1 VDWKKCLP
9 QILLL
14 AAVVAAVSGCTL
26 NRPNETAGDII
37 APLAPKAQA
46 ETGAE
51 PGAQGSVTVF
61 VQPASQ
67 EINPGDPTTAEI
79 WVRDVSNLAA
89 VDLKIQFDPDVLQV
103 QDADGNKPGIQA
115 QPGDFLEA
123 DFVVKNDV
131 DNDTGVVHYTITQIA
146 PTPPASGTGLLLL
159 IEFEAIDSGTSTI
172 SLPLVQ
178 LASGDAQ
185 SILANVQTGVIT
197 VKSAD
202 GVPPAQPTQP
212 PATPITSQPTATFT
226 PLPTSQPVPITATP
240 APPAAE
246 DGAPVEPQGTLEA
259 EIAATP
265 TATFTPTSTPT
276 ATPTFT
282 PTPIIPIPQPVI
294 PPNATLGFCY
304 RTLPGDS
311 LESLSA
317 QYGTTPFA
325 INLANDLNP
334 PYYVK
339 PYQTIFVPT
348 YLGHGPNVYQ
358 TQPQETLNIIAERC
372 KLPVEMLIRVNHI
385 DVEAI
390 PLAPSLVPSVPLYE
404 AGVTA
409 LIIPIPPFPPPSRYQ
424 YPALPIIPYQEPYPI
439 HK

>member
-1 VDWKKCLP
+1 MDWKKHLP
-9 QILLL
+9 QML
-14 AAVVAAVSGCTL
+14 AFATALVVISGCTL
-26 NRPNETAGDII
+26 NRPKETAGDII
-37 APLAPKAQA
+37 APLAPQAQA
-46 ETGAE
+46 ETSGKAV
-51 PGAQGSVTVF
+51 AQGSVTLF

-67 EINPGDPTTAEI
+67 EINANDVTTAEI
-79 WVRDVSNLAA
+79 WVRDVTNLAA
-89 VDLKIQFDPDVLQV
+89 VDLEIRFDSDVLQV
-103 QDADGNKPGIQA
+103 QDADGGKAGIQV

-131 DNDTGVVHYTITQIA
+131 DNDSGVVRYTITQIA

-185 SILANVQTGVIT
+185 SILANVQTGVIV
-197 VKSAD
+197 VKTEGGA
-202 GVPPAQPTQP
+202 PPAEATQP
-212 PATPITSQPTATFT
+212 PATPITNQPTATFT
-226 PLPTSQPVPITATP
+226 PVVTSQPVPITTTP
-240 APPAAE
+240 PPPGAE
-246 DGAPVEPQGTLEA
+246 DGAPVEPQPTLEA
-259 EIAATP
+259 QIATTPTPTFTPSATP
-265 TATFTPTSTPT
+265 TL
-276 ATPTFT
+276 TPTFT
-282 PTPIIPIPQPVI
+282 PTPIIPIPQPII

-304 RTLPGDS
+304 RTIPGDS

-334 PYYVK
+334 PYFVK
-339 PYQTIFVPT
+339 PYQTIFLPT

-358 TQPQETLNIIAERC
+358 TQPQETLTIIAERC

-390 PLAPSLVPSVPLYE
+390 PLAPSLVPQVPLYE
-404 AGVTA
+404 AGVHA